1 MKPARSALSIWMLV
15 ALLWVVAMLNYLDR
29 QAIFSMFPPL
39 QQEFKVT
46 SSQLGLLSTF
56 FLWVYGLAS
65 PLGGFLADRYSR
77 KKIIIISLVI
87 WSAIT
92 WLTGRAG
99 SFNQLLVARALMGL
113 SEACYI
119 PAALALI
126 ADRHGER
133 TRSLATGLHQSGI
146 YAGVILGG
154 WLGGWLA
161 QHYGWRPAFTLLGA
175 VGIVYAPILWPGIRE
190 NTTTVSAANEHS
202 GQLNFLTAVR
212 TLFRNRAFILLT
224 ICATF
229 FSIAGWIVMTWLPL
243 YLYER
248 FQMDLAD
255 AGFSATFWIQAAA
268 FVGVAVG
275 GWLADRWSATNPH
288 ARRMIP
294 LVGFLAGGVFLFLV
308 GWTVSKAV
316 LIPGLIVYGLSR
328 GFWDCTLMP
337 MLCRIAP
344 EQLRA
349 TGYGIFNLAGTL
361 VGGTM
366 AWAAGALKQAIG
378 LGGAL
383 QISALILC
391 AAGLV
396 LSQLQLSAPTAN
408 FDTQR

>member
-126 ADRHGER
+126 ADRHG
-133 TRSLATGLHQSGI
+133 
-146 YAGVILGG
+146 
-154 WLGGWLA
+154 
-161 QHYGWRPAFTLLGA
+161 
-175 VGIVYAPILWPGIRE
+175 
-190 NTTTVSAANEHS
+190 
-202 GQLNFLTAVR
+202 
-212 TLFRNRAFILLT
+212 
-224 ICATF
+224 
-229 FSIAGWIVMTWLPL
+229 
-243 YLYER
+243 
-248 FQMDLAD
+248 
-255 AGFSATFWIQAAA
+255 
-268 FVGVAVG
+268 
-275 GWLADRWSATNPH
+275 
-288 ARRMIP
+288 
-294 LVGFLAGGVFLFLV
+294 
-308 GWTVSKAV
+308 
-316 LIPGLIVYGLSR
+316 
-328 GFWDCTLMP
+328 DCTLMP